1 MHEDVNIDVLMINSW
16 TLLPDRVVAGLR
28 PKIVLPGHAN
38 EMEHP
43 IESRIPFW
51 KSYLFW
57 QASRDRVIHL
67 FWGEP
72 YRYRIHKEDDRP
84 N

>member
-38 EMEHP
+38 EMGHS
-43 IESRIPFW
+43 IESRVPFW

-57 QASRDRVIHL
+57 QKNQDRVIHL

-72 YRYRIHKEDDRP
+72 YRYER